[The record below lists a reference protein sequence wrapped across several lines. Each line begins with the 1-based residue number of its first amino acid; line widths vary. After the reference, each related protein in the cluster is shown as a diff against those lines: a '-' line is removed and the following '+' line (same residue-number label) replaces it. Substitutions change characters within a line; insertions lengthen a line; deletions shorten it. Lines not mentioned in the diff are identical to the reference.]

1 MKNRIQTSEA
11 PAAIGPYS
19 QGIKTREY
27 VFTSGQIPIDP
38 ATGKL
43 VPGGMAEQTARVMEN
58 AKAILHEAGCT
69 LDNVVK
75 TSVFI
80 TDMAQ
85 FAAMNEVYAKYFDME
100 VKPARST
107 VEVPKLALGALVEIE
122 FIAAL

>member
-1 MKNRIQTSEA
+1 MKTRIQTTEA

-27 VFTSGQIPIDP
+27 VFTSGQLPIDP

-43 VPGGMAEQTARVMEN
+43 VAGGMAEQTARVMEN
-58 AKAILHEAGCT
+58 AKAVLNEAGCT
-69 LDNVVK
+69 FENVVK

-80 TDMAQ
+80 TDMGQ
-85 FAAMNEVYAKYFDME
+85 FAVMNEVYAKYFEME

-122 FIAAL
+122 FIAVL